1 MNALKLK
8 EKAIQIRIKTVEG
21 VYNAQSGHPG
31 GSLSIADI
39 LSVLYFEKMNIDPA
53 NPKDPDRD
61 RLVLSKGHAAPS
73 YYGALALRGYFST
86 DEIAKL
92 RQIDSFLQGH
102 PDMKKVPG
110 VDMSS
115 GSLGQGLSAANGMA
129 LYAKRK
135 GKLFRVYVIL
145 GDGEMQEG
153 QVWEAMMTAAHYKLD
168 NLTAFVDVNRLQI
181 DGPVAEIM
189 NDLPLEEKFASFGW
203 HIISIDGNDVEAIA
217 SAVDQAKTI
226 KDKPVAVLCHTV
238 KGKGVPL
245 MENQVS
251 WHGVAPNKEQA
262 EGAFAALEAQL
273 AKLKEEN

>member
-1 MNALKLK
+1 MNALK

-86 DEIAKL
+86 DEIPKL
-92 RQIDSFLQGH
+92 RQVGSFLQGH
-102 PDMKKVPG
+102 PDMNKVPG

-115 GSLGQGLSAANGMA
+115 GSLGQGMSAANGMA
-129 LYAKRK
+129 LFAKRK
-135 GKLFRVYVIL
+135 GKSYRVYVIL

-168 NLTAFVDVNRLQI
+168 NLTALVDVNQLQI

-189 NDLPLEEKFASFGW
+189 NDLPLEEKYKAFGW
-203 HIISIDGNDVEAIA
+203 HTISIDGNDVEAIENA
-217 SAVDQAKTI
+217 IDQAKTI
-226 KDKPVAVLCHTV
+226 KEKPTAILCHTI

-245 MENQVS
+245 MENQVG
-251 WHGVAPNKEQA
+251 WHGSAPNKEQA
-262 EGAFAALEAQL
+262 EGAFAALDAQL
-273 AKLKEEN
+273 AQLKEGN